1 MNTQNQ
7 NLEIVKYSDKY
18 REQVLYVVWEKSV
31 LATHDFLKP
40 SDFHA
45 IKEIVKTIDFNSFD
59 VYCLLQNDELAGFLG
74 VAEQKV
80 EMLFLSP
87 NYFGKGLGTKLLHF
101 AISELSA
108 GMVDVNEQNTNAVG
122 FYRKFGFKTYERTDK
137 HDQGRDYPL
146 LRMILETGK

>member
-18 REQVLYVVWEKSV
+18 REQLLDVWEKSV

-40 SDFHA
+40 GDFHA
-45 IKEIVKTIDFNSFD
+45 IKEIVKRIDFNAFD

-87 NYFGKGLGTKLLHF
+87 NYFGKGLGKKLLHF

-108 GMVDVNEQNTNAVG
+108 DMVDVNEQNTNAVG

-137 HDQGRDYPL
+137 DDQGRDYPL
-146 LRMILETGK
+146 LRMILEPGK